1 MGNWGGVLLLGDL
14 PGVPSC
20 KLSQAGVADGAAQAC
35 GEPLALLVSVF
46 LGFPPQGK
54 VVSRRVSEKGRL
66 FLVSGGEVLGGS
78 LLWVPWVLLL
88 LHGCR
93 AGGWNTA
100 AA

>member
-1 MGNWGGVLLLGDL
+1 M
-14 PGVPSC
+14 
-20 KLSQAGVADGAAQAC
+20 
-35 GEPLALLVSVF
+35 
-46 LGFPPQGK
+46 
-54 VVSRRVSEKGRL
+54 SEKGRL

-88 LHGCR
+88 LQGCR